1 MDDRPR
7 PNVFSAELRQD
18 ADDPPGFR
26 ASYSRIGVDAG
37 SQRLGATLY
46 ELPPGE
52 ALCPYHAHL
61 ANEEMLI
68 VVAGTPSLRTPDG
81 WRTLDP
87 GDVVSF
93 PVGSEGAHQVANF
106 SDGETRV
113 LMVSELIGPEIAI
126 YPDSGKIL
134 AREQPPGRPA
144 TGYRKL
150 FRDADEVDYWEGEEP
165 PEPP

>member
-1 MDDRPR
+1 MTEGPR
-7 PNVFSAELRQD
+7 PNVFRAELQQD
-18 ADDPPGFR
+18 ADDPAGFR
-26 ASYSRIGVDAG
+26 VHYSQIGVDAG
-37 SQRLGATLY
+37 SERLGATLY
-46 ELPPGE
+46 ALPPGE

-68 VVAGTPSLRTPDG
+68 VLAGSPSLRTPQG
-81 WRTLDP
+81 WRTLEP
-87 GDVVSF
+87 GEVVSF
-93 PVGSEGAHQVANF
+93 PIGTEGAHQVANF
-106 SDGETRV
+106 TEAEARV

-150 FRDADEVDYWEGEEP
+150 FRDADEVDYWDGEEP
-165 PEPP
+165 PERV